1 MSISRRSCALHI
13 AGVPFGG
20 ARLVPQIGE
29 PVRDTERLPVRRVF
43 RTPKGELVYD
53 FGQNLAG
60 IAEVRTPQDF
70 DGTLTLKFAEILVG
84 GNFYTENLRSAKA
97 TDTFTAKGAHT
108 FRPEFTFHGF
118 RYLMLEGAELPAEN
132 VTAVVRHTDMR
143 RADRSG

>member
-1 MSISRRSCALHI
+1 MKGIFIGTAENADTFTVSKTFYADR
-13 AGVPFGG
+13 AG
-20 ARLVPQIGE
+20 R
-29 PVRDTERLPVRRVF
+29 
-43 RTPKGELVYD
+43 
-53 FGQNLAG
+53 
-60 IAEVRTPQDF
+60 
-70 DGTLTLKFAEILVG
+70 
-84 GNFYTENLRSAKA
+84 A